1 MDPLLVSAAS
11 GMKARMESLEI
22 LANNVANSGTAGFK
36 SDREFYN
43 LYVSQDALDASA
55 DGLRPDPSTLPVI
68 ERHWTDF
75 GQGPLLTTGN
85 TLDLAISGKGFFV
98 VDGVNGPVYTRN
110 GNFRLSNSGEVM
122 TQDGQKV
129 RVVRLDGK
137 PAVLDPA
144 AAIDVDKAGQIHQNG
159 QAMGRLAVVEFDDS
173 SKLAKLGTTYFKL
186 DGRNPKLAEAAEIHQ
201 GNLESAN
208 VPVGESAVKLVSVMR
223 QFEMMQRAIT
233 LGNDMNRLS
242 IDEVAKVGS

>member
-43 LYVSQDALDASA
+43 LYVSQDALEGSA
-55 DGLRPDPSTLPVI
+55 DGARPDPSTLPVI

-75 GQGPLLTTGN
+75 GQGPLLPTGN
-85 TLDLAISGKGFFV
+85 ALDLAISGKGFFA
-98 VDGVNGPVYTRN
+98 VDGANGPVYTRN
-110 GNFRLSNSGEVM
+110 GNFRLSASGQVI
-122 TQDGQKV
+122 TQDGQQV
-129 RVVRLDGK
+129 RIVRPDGK

-144 AAIDVDKAGQIHQNG
+144 APIEVDKGGEIHQNG
-159 QAMGRLAVVEFDDS
+159 QVAGRLAIVEFDDS
-173 SKLAKLGTTYFKL
+173 SKLAKLGSTYFKL
-186 DGRNPKLAEAAEIHQ
+186 DGVNPKLAALAEVHQ
-201 GNLESAN
+201 RSLESAN
-208 VPVGESAVKLVSVMR
+208 VPAGEAAVKLVSVMR